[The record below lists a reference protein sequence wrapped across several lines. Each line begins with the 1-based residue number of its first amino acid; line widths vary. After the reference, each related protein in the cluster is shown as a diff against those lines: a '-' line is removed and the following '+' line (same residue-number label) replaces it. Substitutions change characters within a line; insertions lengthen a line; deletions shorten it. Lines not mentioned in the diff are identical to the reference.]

1 MAPLLLLWRFGSHVF
16 DPQLKLIW
24 TNKMPRQTSKTN
36 SPKRRLSGFT
46 AVELLIMATILSIVT
61 AFGLIGITR
70 ARASV
75 RLSGAARQYASYVEK
90 ARIFSIRS
98 HADNAAERAT
108 VAINTGKS
116 SYDVTM
122 DLDGDGGMDT
132 RTINLP
138 SGISFETIETI
149 AFDWRGRTWSTV
161 DGVTSSNAQVSIRLL
176 SSDDSVSID
185 VTGSGDI
192 TIDSQV
198 FDDSVPNVRLNVGDL
213 AAGATPV
220 PTPDSGSTTPGG
232 DGTPITDPGNTLPDL
247 NASPTPVVISGDG
260 SPTASPTPAASP
272 TATPRATP
280 AASPAAT
287 PVIEPCTI
295 NTDKSLIVMSMES
308 SATIKVGH
316 DLNSSVSITG
326 SSSKPSELQVTP
338 GGAQTVGAG
347 SATTFTIK
355 SKKSMGVYSV
365 TFSSNC
371 GSKQV
376 PVTVVL

>member
-1 MAPLLLLWRFGSHVF
+1 M
-16 DPQLKLIW
+16 
-24 TNKMPRQTSKTN
+24 MPRQTSKVN
-36 SPKRRLSGFT
+36 SYQRRPGGFS
-46 AVELLIMATILSIVT
+46 AVELLIMATILSVVT

-75 RLSGAARQYASYVEK
+75 RLSGAAREYASYVEK

-98 HADNAAERAT
+98 HADAAAERAT
-108 VAINTGKS
+108 VAINAARSG
-116 SYDVTM
+116 YDVTM

-138 SGISFETIETI
+138 SGISFETVETI

-161 DGVTSSNAQVSIRLL
+161 DGVVSPNAQVSIRLL
-176 SSDDSVSID
+176 SSDDSVSVD

-220 PTPDSGSTTPGG
+220 PTPDSSGTTPTG
-232 DGTPITDPGNTLPDL
+232 D
-247 NASPTPVVISGDG
+247 ASPTPTPIITLPDI
-260 SPTASPTPAASP
+260 TASPTPIDINGDPSATPTPSASP
-272 TATPRATP
+272 NPNATPRPTPQATP
-280 AASPAAT
+280 TPSP
-287 PVIEPCTI
+287 VVPCTI
-295 NTDKSLIVMSMES
+295 KTDKPLIIMSMQRS
-308 SATIKVGH
+308 TTINVSH
-316 DLNSSVSITG
+316 DSTTSVSITG
-326 SSSKPSELQVTP
+326 SSSKPAELQVSP

-347 SATTFTIK
+347 SAATFTIK
-355 SKKSMGVYSV
+355 SKRTMGVYSV
-365 TFSSNC
+365 TFTSNC
-371 GSKQV
+371 GSKNI